1 MKKLLMIMLLAFTAL
16 NSNAS
21 TVSNLIDSATATTK
35 SIVNSTVN
43 GAVDAKNFVD
53 TSSNF
58 RMMYNDGKAAII
70 ALAKNLKV
78 GVTEVLHI
86 IGKKYFLMGIYAW
99 VAVLTG
105 IIIGVITLF
114 KIKFPLMDGETSFP
128 FFIIPTAQPGTCQS
142 EIIFSTRWSNK
153 FAVSN
158 CPKRKVG
165 NKNTIKSLIIVSVC
179 LFVVIACRITVSS

>member
-1 MKKLLMIMLLAFTAL
+1 MLLAFTAL

-114 KIKFPLMDGETSFP
+114 KIKFPSMDGETSFP
-128 FFIIPTAQPGTCQS
+128 FFIVCIL
-142 EIIFSTRWSNK
+142 
-153 FAVSN
+153 
-158 CPKRKVG
+158 
-165 NKNTIKSLIIVSVC
+165 SL
-179 LFVVIACRITVSS
+179 VISGILITTNIQNAINYTFNPEYYVMMEVIDMVKTLKQ

>member
-1 MKKLLMIMLLAFTAL
+1 MLLAFTAL

-128 FFIIPTAQPGTCQS
+128 FFIVCIL
-142 EIIFSTRWSNK
+142 
-153 FAVSN
+153 
-158 CPKRKVG
+158 
-165 NKNTIKSLIIVSVC
+165 SL
-179 LFVVIACRITVSS
+179 VISGILITTNIQNAINYTFNPEYYVMMEVIDMVKTLKQ